1 LMESVEVAVEIQDGN
16 GVRSEGQAEV
26 LVHIRPRIFAKLDA
40 MIPDLHLAYRYR
52 IICVSDDLNCGQ
64 AVLPLH
70 VLIADQ

>member
-1 LMESVEVAVEIQDGN
+1 
-16 GVRSEGQAEV
+16 
-26 LVHIRPRIFAKLDA
+26 